1 MANNNQIAE
10 REHHKKHQNMSETIS
25 SLPRVA
31 DADFQMKDIR
41 TADIAI
47 RDSSK
52 MAKLA
57 SSSRGMALSHRGSL
71 LGQISQT
78 ENVYGDQGYS
88 NVGMRKTTI
97 VPAMNMSRVS
107 SSERDLNQD
116 EAPTVGGDSAQYAS
130 SASLSSS
137 ERDLNQDEAPTVGG
151 DSSSVRFERVPSD
164 QMMKLFTERQDKVRE
179 MDKAQKSKLQISF
192 TNRDKTGNK
201 YTRITLNKNRSHK
214 RQKSTSM
221 SPMSSKSSPGK
232 KLKL

>member
-116 EAPTVGGDSAQYAS
+116 EAPTVGGDS
-130 SASLSSS
+130 
-137 ERDLNQDEAPTVGG
+137 
-151 DSSSVRFERVPSD
+151 SSVRFERVPSD